1 MAKREKKKLVDWRR
15 HGMKFVTDKHG
26 TYVVLGY
33 FEEPCVVLRCL
44 NTGEKVVF
52 GINSE
57 IAKGFKEWP
66 SQAK

>member
-1 MAKREKKKLVDWRR
+1 
-15 HGMKFVTDKHG
+15 MKFVTDKHG